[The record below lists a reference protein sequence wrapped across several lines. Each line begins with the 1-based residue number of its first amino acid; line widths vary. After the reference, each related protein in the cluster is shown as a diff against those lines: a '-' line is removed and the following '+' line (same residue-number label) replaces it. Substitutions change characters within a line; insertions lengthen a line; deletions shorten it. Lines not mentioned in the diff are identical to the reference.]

1 MELTIAILIIA
12 FVVAVCFG
20 LFVWDASKKTRCL
33 AESVEQQKPRISL
46 PVDSSVYTFVV
57 DSQLTA
63 EEWQTI
69 FNAGWEF
76 VTCNTEEY
84 DTYAGCYPEAPKIH
98 RTRWHYVFRKNLNK

>member
-1 MELTIAILIIA
+1 MGLIIVFVILIVFGVIFGM
-12 FVVAVCFG
+12 FVS
-20 LFVWDASKKTRCL
+20 DASQKTRCL

-46 PVDSSVYTFVV
+46 PVDSNVYTFAV

-84 DTYAGCYPEAPKIH
+84 DTYAGCWPEAPKIH